1 MKITRETLKQMIAE
15 EVAKMDPQNE
25 GFGDIMKGM
34 GKYYGAKI
42 GMDTDK
48 PGVEFAAKI
57 NATLSQVG
65 FSPQETG
72 DSVSQYSRN
81 AIYNLV
87 KMGEKA
93 AQKLYADEGKRE
105 QLIQVAQKVQAELK
119 NWANSSEG
127 AKQAEQFGSGTYSPK
142 GSKRMRITKSRLIQ
156 IIKEEVA
163 KARLG
168 EDLTPAEKAEYE
180 ETLAGVEEFTDDI
193 PSATKKRIEK
203 HKIPLSAIAT
213 ELGKEQGQDKAEIM
227 AAIADELGVDPD
239 ELMDLAK
246 QIASGTEV

>member
-127 AKQAEQFGSGTYSPK
+127 AKQAEQFGSGTYSPNDKVEGVLQAAAGFVRKIDDFERYQSFVASQNESYLSTSLNNLKKVVAEEIVKMELENK
-142 GSKRMRITKSRLIQ
+142 GK
-156 IIKEEVA
+156 
-163 KARLG
+163 
-168 EDLTPAEKAEYE
+168 
-180 ETLAGVEEFTDDI
+180 
-193 PSATKKRIEK
+193 
-203 HKIPLSAIAT
+203 
-213 ELGKEQGQDKAEIM
+213 
-227 AAIADELGVDPD
+227 
-239 ELMDLAK
+239 
-246 QIASGTEV
+246 